1 MVFRLESRGWFC
13 EVCFLCV
20 RAPRENGLWLG
31 SVIGYLLAGALI
43 GPFVLRFVTSGGDVM
58 HFAEF
63 GVVMML
69 FVIGLELRPALL
81 WQMRRPILG
90 LGGLQVLGTALVI
103 GLVAVWCGLTWK
115 SALAVGLSLALS
127 STAIVLQSL

>member
-1 MVFRLESRGWFC
+1 
-13 EVCFLCV
+13 
-20 RAPRENGLWLG
+20 
-31 SVIGYLLAGALI
+31 
-43 GPFVLRFVTSGGDVM
+43 M

-90 LGGLQVLGTALVI
+90 LGGLQVVGTAVVMGAVAMWL
-103 GLVAVWCGLTWK
+103 GLSWK
-115 SALAVGLSLALS
+115 SATAVGLTLALS
-127 STAIVLQSL
+127 STAIVLQSLGERGLMKTPGGEATFAVLLFRTSRSFRFWR